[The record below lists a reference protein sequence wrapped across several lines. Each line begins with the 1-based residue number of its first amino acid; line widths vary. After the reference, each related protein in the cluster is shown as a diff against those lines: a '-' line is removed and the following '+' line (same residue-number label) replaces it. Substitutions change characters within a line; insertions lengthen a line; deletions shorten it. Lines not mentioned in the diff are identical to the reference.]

1 MRFEWDEGK
10 RRTNIRKH
18 GIDIADAEKVFEG
31 ITVTIEDTRVEYG
44 ERRFVTLGVTMGRV
58 VVVVHTE
65 ASDVIRI
72 ISVRKA
78 TRYEEANYWKQ
89 IAD

>member
-1 MRFEWDEGK
+1 MRFEWDEAK

-18 GIDIADAEKVFEG
+18 GIDFADAEKVFEG
-31 ITVTIEDTRVEYG
+31 ITVTIEDTRAEYG

-65 ASDVIRI
+65 ESDVIRI